1 MIIAIIV
8 LSISLAVSIYVNINL
23 TKKFE
28 KLDEMAQDSIDT
40 LLENEK
46 FLTELRNR
54 IRSQQSYLRQL
65 DRIGSFEADDET
77 GYFFK
82 EMKDIMNEIA
92 VYFGENPIED
102 EKKSI
107 LENKK
112 QSNVSFQKDYWL
124 WNKNEV
130 LKNQMFILQ
139 KKQKMQ

>member
-1 MIIAIIV
+1 MMITIIV
-8 LSISLAVSIYVNINL
+8 LTICLGISIFVNINL

-28 KLDEMAQDSIDT
+28 QLDEMAQESIDT

-82 EMKDIMNEIA
+82 EMKEIMNDIA
-92 VYFGENPIED
+92 VYFGENPIDD
-102 EKKSI
+102 EKRSI
-107 LENKK
+107 LEKQK
-112 QSNVSFQKDYWL
+112 QSDVSFQKDYPL
-124 WNKNEV
+124 
-130 LKNQMFILQ
+130 
-139 KKQKMQ
+139 

>member
-1 MIIAIIV
+1 MMLTIIV
-8 LSISLAVSIYVNINL
+8 LTICLGISIFVNINL
-23 TKKFE
+23 TRKFDQ
-28 KLDEMAQDSIDT
+28 LDEMAQDSVDT

-82 EMKDIMNEIA
+82 EMKDIMNDIA
-92 VYFGENPIED
+92 VYFGENPIDD

-107 LENKK
+107 LENQK
-112 QSNVSFQKDYWL
+112 QPDVSFQKDYYL
-124 WNKNEV
+124 
-130 LKNQMFILQ
+130 
-139 KKQKMQ
+139 

>member
-1 MIIAIIV
+1 MVIV
-8 LSISLAVSIYVNINL
+8 IVLLSLLLSISVYVNINL
-23 TKKFE
+23 LRKFD
-28 KLDEMAQDSIDT
+28 KLDEMTQDSVDA

-82 EMKDIMNEIA
+82 EMKEIMNDIA

-102 EKKSI
+102 EKRSI
-107 LENKK
+107 IESKK
-112 QSNVSFQKDYWL
+112 TSDVSFQKDY
-124 WNKNEV
+124 
-130 LKNQMFILQ
+130 FA
-139 KKQKMQ
+139 

>member
-1 MIIAIIV
+1 MMLTIIV
-8 LSISLAVSIYVNINL
+8 LTICLGISIFVNVNL
-23 TKKFE
+23 TIKFE
-28 KLDEMAQDSIDT
+28 KLDEMAQESVDA

-82 EMKDIMNEIA
+82 EMKDIMNDIA

-102 EKKSI
+102 EKRSI
-107 LENKK
+107 LEK
-112 QSNVSFQKDYWL
+112 QKQPDVSFQKDYY
-124 WNKNEV
+124 V
-130 LKNQMFILQ
+130 
-139 KKQKMQ
+139 

>member
-1 MIIAIIV
+1 MVITIVV
-8 LSISLAVSIYVNINL
+8 LSICLIISIYVNINL

-28 KLDEMAQDSIDT
+28 KLDDMAQDSVDA

-82 EMKDIMNEIA
+82 EMKDIMNDIA
-92 VYFGENPIED
+92 VYFGEEPIDD
-102 EKKSI
+102 EKRSI
-107 LENKK
+107 LEN
-112 QSNVSFQKDYWL
+112 QRQPDVSFQKDYYL
-124 WNKNEV
+124 
-130 LKNQMFILQ
+130 
-139 KKQKMQ
+139 